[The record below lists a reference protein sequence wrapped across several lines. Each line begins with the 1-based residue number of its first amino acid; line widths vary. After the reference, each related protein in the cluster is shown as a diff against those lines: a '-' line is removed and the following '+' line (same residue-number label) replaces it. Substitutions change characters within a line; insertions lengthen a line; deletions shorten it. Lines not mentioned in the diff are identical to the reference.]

1 MRHSSCVSC
10 LAGGDRLV
18 LVESKSVYCETS
30 SVNFM
35 ARFVVLMSDG
45 RMQLF
50 QITSELRTRTEQEAS
65 EGVVCR
71 PSMLCS
77 PVAPW
82 TLKAALRARSAWVR
96 APWSGRLGQGALGS
110 MSGALGHSR

>member
-1 MRHSSCVSC
+1 MRYSSCVSC

-30 SVNFM
+30 SVNLM